1 MYYALN
7 FNLANFV
14 LFIESVWRAPSWP
27 ILHHFEKRGCVVLLV
42 MFRESAMNTK
52 YTKCQLTFFCWCF
65 NSKREADRF
74 SFWIETTTKNIGSH
88 LLLSIWSLV
97 SSRFN
102 EKNFYVCFVSSVN
115 DQNQNIFVVVAIRKE
130 NKPGCLIFF
139 RIATATIILPMK
151 FCISYFAFG
160 F

>member
-42 MFRESAMNTK
+42 MFWESAMNTK

-130 NKPGCLIFF
+130 KVPD
-139 RIATATIILPMK
+139 K
-151 FCISYFAFG
+151 
-160 F
+160 